1 MQIQTNKNGELEV
14 RTKKATIIF
23 DHKTKVNDVELEG
36 AGEYE
41 ISGVTID
48 GIDDDIYIF
57 QAEDM
62 ILGSVNF
69 KSKISKEHLEKLSN
83 TEVLIVRLDGDVSK
97 AVEQA
102 NQIEPNILIYAG
114 NSEAKSKI
122 KSSGA
127 TVADKESLKIAKA
140 DIGESQAYFIE
151 VAPNGKEAS
160 LS

>member
-1 MQIQTNKNGELEV
+1 MHIQTNKNGELEII
-14 RTKKATIIF
+14 TKKATIVF

-36 AGEYE
+36 SGEYE
-41 ISGVTID
+41 IGSVAID

-57 QAEDM
+57 QTEDL

-83 TEVLIVRLDGDVSK
+83 AEILIVRLDGDVSK

-102 NQIEPNILIYAG
+102 NQIEPNILVYVGDNA
-114 NSEAKSKI
+114 AKGKI
-122 KSSGA
+122 KSSGVTA
-127 TVADKESLKIAKA
+127 TDKESLKIAKA

-151 VAPNGKEAS
+151 VATNAKEAS
-160 LS
+160 PS